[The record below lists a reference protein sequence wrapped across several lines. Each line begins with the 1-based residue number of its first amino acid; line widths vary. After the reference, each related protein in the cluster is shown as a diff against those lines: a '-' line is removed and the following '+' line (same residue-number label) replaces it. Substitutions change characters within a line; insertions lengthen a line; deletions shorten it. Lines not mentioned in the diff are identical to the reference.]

1 MRVLRGGG
9 EDGLGRGETVN
20 LVADGVELCGPLRV
34 CEAFG
39 SDVAALFEQVEHGRC
54 DGAGF
59 GFLVED
65 HSIHRDRGGYGLPL
79 LWWAAAGV
87 LAAGQE
93 CDGYSNGEG
102 EPGGIAVQT
111 RCHRHSSTFPQFGG
125 RVKARRCNAPA
136 ARYHRIMTLLVASVV
151 APSTQEAAAQVAAAV
166 GARADAIELRVDHL
180 RDAEDVVIRSVAES
194 RPPSVPLILTIRAAD
209 EGGAWD
215 GDDVERMSRLI
226 ALAPSANFVDVELA
240 TWKRSAN
247 IRQKV
252 GLAVGAADA
261 ADRRRLILSIHDLQG
276 RPNRLHGMLAEIF
289 EEESADLAKIA
300 WRARTVR
307 DNFEAFDL
315 LRTAPKPLI
324 ALCLGPNGHPSRILA
339 RKFGAFASYAAVDEA
354 HPAAPGQLS
363 MAELR
368 GRFRWDAIGPTTRVF
383 GLVGQPV
390 EHSLSPDLH
399 NTAFGE
405 TGFDAVYLTFPV
417 EPSYESFKAFM
428 LEALARP
435 WLDLGGLSITIPHKE
450 NALRFVREHS
460 GKVDSAAERAGAVN
474 TLRVSDDQR
483 VEGFNTDV
491 PAVLEAIT
499 GLLGRKATELGG
511 LRCAVLGAGGV
522 ARAVV
527 AALAPTGTEITVYNR
542 TTARAE
548 RLAGEMGCAA
558 RTWSERALLDCELVV
573 NCTSIGMG
581 IGNVE
586 SPLAAEALR
595 PGMFV
600 FDTIYRP
607 AETKLVALAVAR
619 GCRAANGVSM
629 FVDQA
634 VRQFSIWTAHPAP
647 RARMLEIA
655 ERHLQTDNSA

>member
-1 MRVLRGGG
+1 
-9 EDGLGRGETVN
+9 
-20 LVADGVELCGPLRV
+20 
-34 CEAFG
+34 
-39 SDVAALFEQVEHGRC
+39 
-54 DGAGF
+54 
-59 GFLVED
+59 
-65 HSIHRDRGGYGLPL
+65 
-79 LWWAAAGV
+79 
-87 LAAGQE
+87 
-93 CDGYSNGEG
+93 
-102 EPGGIAVQT
+102 
-111 RCHRHSSTFPQFGG
+111 
-125 RVKARRCNAPA
+125 
-136 ARYHRIMTLLVASVV
+136 MTLLVASVV
-151 APSTQEAAAQVAAAV
+151 APSTQEAAAQMAAAV
-166 GARADAIELRVDHL
+166 GAGADAIELRVDHL
-180 RDAEDVVIRSVAES
+180 RDAEDVVIRSIAES
-194 RPPSVPLILTIRAAD
+194 RPAGLPLILTIRAAD

-261 ADRRRLILSIHDLQG
+261 ADRRRLIVSIHDLQG
-276 RPNRLHGMLAEIF
+276 RPNRLHGMLAEVF
-289 EEESADLAKIA
+289 EEESANVAKIA

-315 LRTAPKPLI
+315 LRTAPKPLV

-339 RKFGAFASYAAVDEA
+339 RKFGAFASYAAVDET

-363 MAELR
+363 IAELR
-368 GRFRWDAIGPTTRVF
+368 ERFRWDAIGPTTRVF

-405 TGFDAVYLTFPV
+405 AGVDAVYLTFPV
-417 EPSYESFKAFM
+417 EASYESFKAFM

-435 WLDLGGLSITIPHKE
+435 WLDLGGLSVTIPHKE
-450 NALRFVREHS
+450 HALRFVRER
-460 GKVDSAAERAGAVN
+460 GGNVDAAAEGAGAVN
-474 TLRVSDDQR
+474 TLRIGPEQS

-491 PAVLEAIT
+491 PAVMEAIT
-499 GLLGRKATELGG
+499 ALLGRQPAELRG
-511 LRCAVLGAGGV
+511 LQCAILGAGGV

-527 AALAPTGTEITVYNR
+527 AALAPLGAAITIYNR
-542 TTARAE
+542 TPARAE
-548 RLAGEMGCAA
+548 RLASETRCVA
-558 RTWSERALLDCELVV
+558 RPWSERERLDCELVV
-573 NCTSIGMG
+573 NCTSVGLG

-600 FDTIYRP
+600 LDTIYRP
-607 AETKLVALAVAR
+607 AETKLVALAAAR

-629 FVDQA
+629 FVEQA
-634 VRQFSIWTAHPAP
+634 ARQFSLWTGASPP
-647 RARMLEIA
+647 RAQMSAIA
-655 ERHLQTDNSA
+655 ARHLQTDNSA